1 MSELI
6 KQLLLGGSG
15 TPKMPVALRRF
26 TTADEIISRDTV
38 EVQGKSWLVEVRE
51 SQVVR
56 FFEVPEPD
64 AEHCLLTYRAAL
76 KSKDL
81 AGRAFLEMWCR
92 FPVGGVL
99 VLAAASP
106 GDISQ
111 DRLLWS
117 QETYRI
123 FGLRPGGP
131 LTYQTFLSRVH
142 PDDLEVGVVRPPSQ
156 YMCKC

>member
-92 FPVGGVL
+92 LPGRGDFSSRGRHRRVQGTTDWSSYEIPFRLKKGQRPDLIRLNL
-99 VLAAASP
+99 VVE
-106 GDISQ
+106 GHGKIWVKDVE
-111 DRLLWS
+111 LLKM
-117 QETYRI
+117 
-123 FGLRPGGP
+123 P
-131 LTYQTFLSRVH
+131 L
-142 PDDLEVGVVRPPSQ
+142 
-156 YMCKC
+156 